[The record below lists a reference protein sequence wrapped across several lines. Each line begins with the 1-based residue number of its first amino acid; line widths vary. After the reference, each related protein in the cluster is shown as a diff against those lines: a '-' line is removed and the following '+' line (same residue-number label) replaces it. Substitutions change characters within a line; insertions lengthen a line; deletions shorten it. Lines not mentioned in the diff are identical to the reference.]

1 MLLSR
6 DPRHADAHFL
16 LGAAA
21 AAANRV
27 GEAAKLIARAIE
39 LAPAPPA
46 EYHAQLARCLALL
59 RREPEALAA
68 AERALAAAESRDAL
82 TLDTAGVV
90 LARLGEHV
98 RAADAFGRA
107 VRLAPEN
114 PSFQLN
120 YASAL
125 RMIGRFAEARTA
137 YEAAIAAAPKLYRA
151 HFALAELDRQTP
163 ESNHVERLERL
174 LAEVGDDVDGE
185 LLLCHALAKEHED
198 LGNYDAAFGYLER
211 GKARKRASLGYRF
224 DGDRRLFE
232 AVQRVCTAE
241 WIGGTAAGHSS
252 EEPIFVV
259 GMPRTGTTLVERIL
273 SSHSAVTSAGELQNF
288 GICLKRS
295 AGTRSSRVLDEE
307 TVVHGAGIDPA
318 TLGLRYLESTRPL
331 TGRTA
336 RFTDKMPL
344 NFFYAGFIHR
354 ALPRAKIV
362 CLRRHPLDT
371 CVGNYRQLFALGF
384 HYYSYAYDLAD
395 IGRYYAAFDRLVRHW
410 REILPAD
417 AFLEVHYEELVR
429 EQRATTERLLRFCGL
444 PWEDACLDFHANAAP
459 VATASS
465 VQVRRPLYST
475 SIGAWRR
482 YEKHLGP
489 LEAALAEEGVVVD

>member
-1 MLLSR
+1 
-6 DPRHADAHFL
+6 
-16 LGAAA
+16 
-21 AAANRV
+21 
-27 GEAAKLIARAIE
+27 
-39 LAPAPPA
+39 
-46 EYHAQLARCLALL
+46 
-59 RREPEALAA
+59 
-68 AERALAAAESRDAL
+68 
-82 TLDTAGVV
+82 
-90 LARLGEHV
+90 
-98 RAADAFGRA
+98 
-107 VRLAPEN
+107 
-114 PSFQLN
+114 
-120 YASAL
+120 
-125 RMIGRFAEARTA
+125 
-137 YEAAIAAAPKLYRA
+137 
-151 HFALAELDRQTP
+151 
-163 ESNHVERLERL
+163 
-174 LAEVGDDVDGE
+174 
-185 LLLCHALAKEHED
+185 
-198 LGNYDAAFGYLER
+198 
-211 GKARKRASLGYRF
+211 
-224 DGDRRLFE
+224 
-232 AVQRVCTAE
+232 
-241 WIGGTAAGHSS
+241 
-252 EEPIFVV
+252 
-259 GMPRTGTTLVERIL
+259 LVERIL

-489 LEAALAEEGVVVD
+489 LEAALAEEGVVVDWDGPPAREGFSGRGAPRAPGSRGRTRRRTGRSQRSGSRSLWRRRGLPRREPTRCPGRGAPAAPRCDEGRARGRRPRRTRARPRGRCPFSR